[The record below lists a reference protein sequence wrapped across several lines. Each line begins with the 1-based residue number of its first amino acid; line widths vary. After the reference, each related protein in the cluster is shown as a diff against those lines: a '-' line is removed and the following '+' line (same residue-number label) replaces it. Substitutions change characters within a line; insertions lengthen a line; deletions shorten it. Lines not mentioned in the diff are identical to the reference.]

1 MARRQHITLMLAGV
15 MFFLGMTY
23 FLSGPTRRIERPDE
37 QPWSHGSSGSGGGR
51 QPVDLGG
58 GVPENILQGG
68 SIAPKLEN
76 ATAKAEL
83 GRASWKLFHT
93 MMARFPEEPSKD
105 DSLALKTY
113 IQLFARLYPCGDCAS
128 HFQKLLAKY
137 PPQTS
142 SRNAAAGWA
151 CFVHNE
157 VNKRLKKEEF
167 DCNKIGDFYDCG
179 CGEEGKDKDINKD
192 KKKSGKD
199 NSKLVEGREGVSIE
213 VEEGLTRGGSTTP
226 PLFGPYG
233 IHVDM
238 DRLKKGEVNLGTS
251 IMAVTFKDGVIL
263 GADSRTT
270 TGAYIANRVTD
281 KLTRV
286 ADTIWCCRSGSAADT
301 QAVADIVQY
310 QLGLFHMMNGKPP
323 TTQTAAAIFQEICY
337 SNKDSLSAGL
347 IIAGWDERHGGQV
360 YSIPLG
366 GSLHK
371 QSYAIGGSGSTYIY
385 GYCDANWKEG
395 MEEEAAVNFVK
406 GALAEAIKWDGS
418 SGGVIRMVVLTAKG
432 ADRHLY
438 LPDTD
443 YEVRHQ

>member
-1 MARRQHITLMLAGV
+1 MEFGNTG
-15 MFFLGMTY
+15 
-23 FLSGPTRRIERPDE
+23 
-37 QPWSHGSSGSGGGR
+37 
-51 QPVDLGG
+51 
-58 GVPENILQGG
+58 
-68 SIAPKLEN
+68 
-76 ATAKAEL
+76 
-83 GRASWKLFHT
+83 
-93 MMARFPEEPSKD
+93 
-105 DSLALKTY
+105 AL
-113 IQLFARLYPCGDCAS
+113 
-128 HFQKLLAKY
+128 
-137 PPQTS
+137 
-142 SRNAAAGWA
+142 
-151 CFVHNE
+151 NE
-157 VNKRLKKEEF
+157 
-167 DCNKIGDFYDCG
+167 D
-179 CGEEGKDKDINKD
+179 
-192 KKKSGKD
+192 
-199 NSKLVEGREGVSIE
+199 
-213 VEEGLTRGGSTTP
+213 
-226 PLFGPYG
+226 G

-310 QLGLFHMMNGKPP
+310 QLGMFHMRNGKPP

-337 SNKDSLSAGL
+337 SNKDRLSAGL

-385 GYCDANWKEG
+385 GYCDANWREG
-395 MEEEAAVNFVK
+395 MEEADAVQFVK
-406 GALAEAIKWDGS
+406 GALSEAIKWDGS
-418 SGGVIRMVVLTAKG
+418 SGGVIRMVVLTKEG

-438 LPDTD
+438 LPDEK